1 MGEMNTRCPLP
12 IDWLDFV
19 ETGQPDS
26 LAAHLDEC
34 ASCRAY
40 VDALRTQV
48 SDDSLGD
55 WLDGVALEDAVVWRP
70 RPTTSIAFGLLVMN
84 ARDYDGEDASYQN
97 VWRLPFVVLDDGR
110 EIRGRCWYKVAPVD
124 TDTENASSTDL
135 LLQSE
140 ESDLGVPVRV
150 VFSLQ
155 TSLAEEQLSDE
166 LGRLTAAGEKTLRQ
180 ALAGELDEVRYGLP
194 LTGPEDDRL
203 AADRELEEVVRV
215 LRSPFFALAAEAE
228 PAPAQE
234 AETAVVATTGSG
246 KSWSHAARL
255 FYFHLDRVRATP
267 EKQLAL
273 AAQSETAQWVYH
285 ASLRTEWGEM
295 EGELRW
301 AFMRDTLLFFIER
314 LKGFDSPMQLVVE
327 AKGEEIESALFVPE
341 AGKEVELAGVF
352 LSDVDKIAAKVD

>member
-1 MGEMNTRCPLP
+1 MNTRCPLP

-19 ETGQPDS
+19 ETGQPES
-26 LAAHLDEC
+26 LAAHLDDC

-40 VDALRTQV
+40 VDALRTQAKG
-48 SDDSLGD
+48 DSLGD
-55 WLDGVALEDAVVWRP
+55 WLDDVVLKDAVVWRTQP
-70 RPTTSIAFGLLVMN
+70 ATSFAFGALAMN
-84 ARDYDGEDASYQN
+84 ASDYDGAEARYDDL
-97 VWRLPFVVLDDGR
+97 WRLPFVVLDDGR
-110 EIRGRCWYKVAPVD
+110 EIHGRRWYKVAPID

-135 LLQSE
+135 LLQPE
-140 ESDLGVPVRV
+140 ESDLGVPMRV

-180 ALAGELDEVRYGLP
+180 ALADELDEKRYGLP

-203 AADRELEEVVRV
+203 AADRALEEVVRV
-215 LRSPFFALAAEAE
+215 LRSPFFALGAEVE
-228 PAPAQE
+228 PAPAPE
-234 AETAVVATTGSG
+234 AETAVVATTRSG
-246 KSWSHAARL
+246 KSWGHPSRL

-273 AAQSETAQWVYH
+273 AAQSETVQWVYH
-285 ASLRTEWGEM
+285 ASLRTELGEM

-314 LKGFDSPMQLVVE
+314 LKGFESPIQLVVE